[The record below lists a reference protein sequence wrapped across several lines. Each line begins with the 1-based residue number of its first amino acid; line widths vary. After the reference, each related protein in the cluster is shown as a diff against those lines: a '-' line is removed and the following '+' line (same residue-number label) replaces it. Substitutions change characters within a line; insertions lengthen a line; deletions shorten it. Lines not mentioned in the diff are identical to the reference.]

1 VGKLASELLDL
12 VPPDVHSIA
21 SRLQAAGL
29 RAWIV
34 GGCTRDLLLGRPVH
48 DWDLA
53 TDARP
58 DQVVELFRRV
68 IPTGIQHGTV
78 TVMLG
83 RSGYEVTTL
92 RGEGAYSD
100 GRHPD
105 SVTFVGDLVED
116 LARRDFTIN
125 AIALDPRTG
134 EVTDPFQG
142 QDDLRARSL
151 RAVGEPERRFSED
164 GLRLM
169 RAARFSAV
177 LGFEIEPATFA
188 AMSATV
194 QTLEKVS
201 QERVRDELLKTLQAA
216 RPSIGLEV
224 MRLSGILRVV
234 LPELLPMHGCAQ
246 NRYHAYDVW
255 DHTLAVVDSLRP
267 DPVLR
272 LAALLHDV
280 GKPAVR
286 GVNETT
292 GDYTFYHHEVVG
304 GDMSRGICARL
315 KLSNQQRE
323 LVADVVRHHL
333 VVYDDAW
340 SDSAVRRWLNRIG
353 EELVEPVLEL
363 ATADAH
369 GKGLDASEVLVAL
382 DKLRGRVSE
391 LRAAGMALSVRDL
404 AVDGRTLME
413 ACELKPGPVV
423 GQTLRHLLD
432 AVIENPSLN
441 ERGELI
447 ALARRYLDDTRP
459 PAG

>member
-1 VGKLASELLDL
+1 MGKLASELLDL

-201 QERVRDELLKTLQAA
+201 QEDRK
-216 RPSIGLEV
+216 S
-224 MRLSGILRVV
+224 VV
-234 LPELLPMHGCAQ
+234 
-246 NRYHAYDVW
+246 
-255 DHTLAVVDSLRP
+255 
-267 DPVLR
+267 
-272 LAALLHDV
+272 
-280 GKPAVR
+280 
-286 GVNETT
+286 
-292 GDYTFYHHEVVG
+292 
-304 GDMSRGICARL
+304 
-315 KLSNQQRE
+315 
-323 LVADVVRHHL
+323 
-333 VVYDDAW
+333 
-340 SDSAVRRWLNRIG
+340 
-353 EELVEPVLEL
+353 
-363 ATADAH
+363 
-369 GKGLDASEVLVAL
+369 
-382 DKLRGRVSE
+382 
-391 LRAAGMALSVRDL
+391 
-404 AVDGRTLME
+404 
-413 ACELKPGPVV
+413 
-423 GQTLRHLLD
+423 
-432 AVIENPSLN
+432 
-441 ERGELI
+441 
-447 ALARRYLDDTRP
+447 
-459 PAG
+459 